1 MVIDREPLQRLLVK
15 VASDSNPTHWAE
27 GMVTLDS
34 GASVSVISRN
44 FAALSNIKVEK
55 LSHALQLL
63 NASAEEMVVDG
74 VIYPQITL
82 TNGQQ
87 QKLGAVVVSLDLS
100 TELFLI
106 CTSDMVKLQLLP
118 NKWPFH
124 KKSGGLNN
132 VGNKSWKPI
141 KVSNSN
147 ISTLYFKSRK

>member
-1 MVIDREPLQRLLVK
+1 
-15 VASDSNPTHWAE
+15 
-27 GMVTLDS
+27 MVTLDS
-34 GASVSVISRN
+34 GASVSVISCN

-55 LSHALQLL
+55 LSHSLQLL
-63 NASAEEMVVDG
+63 NASAEEIVVDG

-87 QKLGAVVVSLDLS
+87 QKLGAVVVSPDLS
-100 TELFLI
+100 MEQFLI

-124 KKSGGLNN
+124 KESGGLNN
-132 VGNKSWKPI
+132 VGNKSWRPI

-147 ISTLYFKSRK
+147 ISTSYFRSLQKVDFVQN